1 MPKSVTSSPHHVP
14 PAQLFLFLRGEAC
27 IVTVVSWSVVY
38 FYCLFIYFFLLLLIT
53 IFPRSSAQRPHQ
65 ERVCVPAATSPSRPT
80 PPPVSCDE
88 RCDSAPSRVVASTA
102 SLCAR
107 QLRSLE
113 LNRVVAIADVG
124 LFGSQCWKERQ
135 TSHVSLMKSTLPFWL
150 PSCHPDLTVVPGD
163 AGGDVTWGMVM
174 GPASTGTQD
183 RSLQGH

>member
-1 MPKSVTSSPHHVP
+1 MSPLLNCSSSSVGRHALS
-14 PAQLFLFLRGEAC
+14 R
-27 IVTVVSWSVVY
+27 WSVGRWFIFIVY
-38 FYCLFIYFFLLLLIT
+38 LFIFFLLLLIT